1 MPDEHYAE
9 GIAFAPARQ
18 PLTDFTSSQPL
29 LPIREQPLARVEVL
43 GDLEGV
49 PVVIASGE
57 AHLPVA
63 LSYTAFTIPLSYESF
78 GMKASSIRILFPPL
92 RINR

>member
-1 MPDEHYAE
+1 M
-9 GIAFAPARQ
+9 
-18 PLTDFTSSQPL
+18 
-29 LPIREQPLARVEVL
+29 EVL

-78 GMKASSIRILFPPL
+78 GMKASSIRILFSPPNQSVTSDRKL
-92 RINR
+92 SQS